1 MKQNHMFDVAFTV
14 ESTNNAEDV
23 TNEEILKALA
33 KRWASLRHEFK
44 DHLDKPYGEAF
55 GYSDSYDVREE
66 VSK

>member
-33 KRWASLRHEFK
+33 KRWAYHCQEFK
-44 DHLDKPYGEAF
+44 DDLHKPYG
-55 GYSDSYDVREE
+55 
-66 VSK
+66 